1 MRTVRVVGRCPP
13 SVRTYTYWW
22 GYINGSGAFSQAE
35 STIAVGGPR
44 ARTGPD
50 RIDSSSKGLS
60 SRSYQ
65 GLVVDDEQ
73 SIEDILDTI
82 GDEHARRVLAAIS
95 REPRSAKELSE
106 ECDLSLPTVYRRIE
120 MLNQYDLVKD
130 QTLVAD
136 DGNHYKI
143 YESNFESTV
152 ISLEEDEYR
161 VRIYREEN
169 LPDRFSQLWDDLNP
183 D

>member
-1 MRTVRVVGRCPP
+1 M
-13 SVRTYTYWW
+13 
-22 GYINGSGAFSQAE
+22 
-35 STIAVGGPR
+35 
-44 ARTGPD
+44 D
-50 RIDSSSKGLS
+50 
-60 SRSYQ
+60 
-65 GLVVDDEQ
+65 LVVDDEH
-73 SIEDILDTI
+73 SIEEILDTI

-120 MLNQYDLVKD
+120 MLNQYNLVKD

-136 DGNHYKI
+136 DGNHYKV

-152 ISLEEDEYR
+152 ISLEDDEYR

-183 D
+183 E